1 LIQKCLIFIGSLFLS
16 ANLFAQKLSIYCEDV
31 KPAQYIGVDG
41 KLSGFAVEI
50 VQEIQRRVGNNDP
63 IQMVPWA
70 RGLEILKHEPN
81 SLLFSMAR
89 TAERNSQY
97 QWIGPI
103 SETTYGLY
111 VKADSKLKINNLN
124 DAKRAG
130 LIGVYRGDARDQI
143 LTQLGFDNLDR
154 ANSTIFS
161 FRKLMIGRVAMY
173 ADAPLALKSLAES
186 EGYKSSDVRLAYTFY
201 RAQLYIA
208 TSKET
213 DPAIVAQWNKALEQ
227 MKKESVF
234 QNIYRNNYPNIDP
247 PGPTI
252 TKFE

>member
-1 LIQKCLIFIGSLFLS
+1 
-16 ANLFAQKLSIYCEDV
+16 
-31 KPAQYIGVDG
+31 
-41 KLSGFAVEI
+41 
-50 VQEIQRRVGNNDP
+50 
-63 IQMVPWA
+63 
-70 RGLEILKHEPN
+70 
-81 SLLFSMAR
+81 
-89 TAERNSQY
+89 
-97 QWIGPI
+97 
-103 SETTYGLY
+103 LY